1 MSVDTSQLI
10 DLRNGDMEVFDV
22 QIYRVQSILTFTD
35 RLLVRNMAEYNTF
48 DKDLDFNILFTYRIT
63 AGTAFYIGYDDH
75 YRQADR
81 LFADRDGDG
90 FDEQL
95 FFADN
100 LCRTN

>member
-35 RLLVRNMAEYNTF
+35 RL
-48 DKDLDFNILFTYRIT
+48 
-63 AGTAFYIGYDDH
+63 
-75 YRQADR
+75 
-81 LFADRDGDG
+81 FADRDGDG

-95 FFADN
+95 FFTDN